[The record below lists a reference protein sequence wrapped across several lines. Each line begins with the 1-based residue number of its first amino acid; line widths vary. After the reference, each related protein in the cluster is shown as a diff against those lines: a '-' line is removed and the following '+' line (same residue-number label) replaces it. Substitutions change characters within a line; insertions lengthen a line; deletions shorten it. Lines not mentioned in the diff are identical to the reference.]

1 MPLVYKRGKEIMDK
15 NTVIGLLLIGAIL
28 IGASIY
34 NSPSRDEIAIQKHYR
49 DSIAAIT
56 KVNQKVAIQDQIANE
71 IKAQNT
77 AFNDTAIADSA
88 KHIALQQKFGS
99 FYASAQ
105 GSLENYT
112 LENEL
117 LKVNISNKGGRI
129 TSVVLKKFLT
139 HDSLPL
145 TIGDLDSSQFTFNL
159 NNQNKTISTQDFFFK
174 PQGKDFSI
182 SGNQSNSFKLRMEV
196 SPSQYLEYV
205 YTIKGN
211 SYLFDFQV
219 NMVGLSDVITNKD
232 KITLDWREKALSTE
246 KYKEGESNASTIYYQ
261 FNEDNELDYLT
272 EAGDQQETVEKKT
285 NWIGFKK
292 QYFTSV
298 LVSKQG
304 FTKGNIETVNLLSSK
319 KYTKELKANLEL
331 PYSGSNAVSY
341 DFSFYVGPN
350 HFQTLKAFDMGF
362 EKQIP
367 LGWGILG
374 WINKFAVIPVFNF
387 LDGLNWSYGIIILV
401 LTLLIKVVLLPLT
414 YKAYMSTAKMK
425 VLKPEMDEINT
436 KFEKEDPMKKQQAVM
451 ELYRK
456 AGVNPLG
463 GCLPVLLQM
472 PILFAMFRFFPASI
486 ELRQKG
492 FLWATDLSTYDSI
505 YDLPFNIPFYG
516 DHVSLFTLLMTVS
529 TLLYT
534 RMNSSQFSG
543 NAQMESM
550 KWIMYLMPIVFLG
563 VFNNYSAGLSY
574 YYFLANMMTFTQQA
588 IIKKLVNEDEIHR
601 KIQEHKKKPA
611 AKKSGFQAR
620 LEEMAKQAQ
629 ERQKQQGNKKK

>member
-1 MPLVYKRGKEIMDK
+1 MDK

-28 IGASIY
+28 IGFSIY
-34 NSPSRDEIAIQKHYR
+34 NSPSKDEIAIQKHYR
-49 DSIAAIT
+49 DSIAAVT
-56 KVNQKVAIQDQIANE
+56 KVSQKAAVQNE
-71 IKAQNT
+71 IAKEINAQNLALT
-77 AFNDTAIADSA
+77 DTAQADSA
-88 KHIALQQKFGS
+88 KNIALQQQYGS
-99 FYASAQ
+99 FYASAI
-105 GSLENYT
+105 GKEENYT

-117 LKVNISNKGGRI
+117 LKINISNKGGRI
-129 TSVVLKKFLT
+129 TSVVLKKYST

-145 TIGDLDSSQFTFNL
+145 TIGDIDSSSFSFNL
-159 NNQNKTISTQDFFFK
+159 NNQNKTINTQDFYFK
-174 PQGKDFSI
+174 PQGKTFAI
-182 SGNQSNSFKLRMEV
+182 AGNESNSFKLRMEI

-205 YTIKGN
+205 YTLKGN

-219 NMVGLSDVITNKD
+219 SMVGLADVITNKE
-232 KITLDWREKALSTE
+232 KITLDWREKALSSE
-246 KYKEGESNASTIYYQ
+246 KYKDGETNASTIYYQ
-261 FNEDNELDYLT
+261 YNEENETDYLT
-272 EAGDQQETVEKKT
+272 ETSDQQEPLEKKT

-304 FTKGNIETVNLLSSK
+304 FTRGNIETIALKGSK
-319 KYTKELKANLEL
+319 KYTKEFKANLEL
-331 PYSGSNAVSY
+331 PYNGSNAVNY

-350 HFQTLKAFDMGF
+350 HFQTLKAFDLGF

-387 LDGLNWSYGIIILV
+387 LDSLNWSYGIIILV
-401 LTLLIKVVLLPLT
+401 LTLLIKIVLLPLT
-414 YKAYMSTAKMK
+414 YKAYLSTAKMK
-425 VLKPEMDEINT
+425 VLKPEMDEINA
-436 KFEKEDPMKKQQAVM
+436 KFEHEDPMKKQSAVM

-505 YDLPFNIPFYG
+505 YNFGFNIPFYG
-516 DHVSLFTLLMTVS
+516 DHVSLFTLLMTIS

-534 RMNSSQFSG
+534 RMNSSQFTG

-550 KWIMYLMPIVFLG
+550 KWIMYLMPVVFLG

-588 IIKKLVNEDEIHR
+588 IIKRLVNEDEIHR

-629 ERQKQQGNKKK
+629 ERQKQANKKK

>member
-1 MPLVYKRGKEIMDK
+1 MDK

-28 IGASIY
+28 IGFSIY
-34 NSPSRDEIAIQKHYR
+34 NSPSKDEIAIQKHYR
-49 DSIAAIT
+49 DSIEAVT
-56 KVNQKVAIQDQIANE
+56 KLNQKAAVQEQIAKE
-71 IKAQNT
+71 IKAENKSLT
-77 AFNDTAIADSA
+77 DSA
-88 KHIALQQKFGS
+88 SSDSIQNNILQQKYGS
-99 FYASAQ
+99 FYASAN
-105 GSLENYT
+105 GSPEVYT

-117 LKVNISNKGGRI
+117 LKVNISSKGGRI
-129 TSVVLKKFLT
+129 TSVILKKYLT

-145 TIGDLDSSQFTFNL
+145 TIGDADSSSFSFNL
-159 NNQNKTISTQDFFFK
+159 NSQNKTINTGDFYFK
-174 PQGKDFSI
+174 AQGKPFTI
-182 SGNQSNSFKLRMEV
+182 AGTESNSFKLRMEI
-196 SPSQYLEYV
+196 SPSKYLEYV
-205 YTIKGN
+205 YTLKGN

-219 NMVGLSDVITNKD
+219 NMVGLADEITNKD
-232 KITLDWREKALSTE
+232 KITLDWKEKALSSE
-246 KYKEGESNASTIYYQ
+246 KYKDGETNASTIYYQ
-261 FNEDNELDYLT
+261 FNEENETDYLT
-272 EAGDQQETVEKKT
+272 ETGDQQETLEKKI
-285 NWIGFKK
+285 NWVGFKK

-304 FTKGNIETVNLLSSK
+304 FTKGNLETIGLSNSK
-319 KYTKELKANLEL
+319 KYTKEFKAGLDL
-331 PYSGSNAVSY
+331 PYNGNNAISY
-341 DFSFYVGPN
+341 DFSFYIGPN
-350 HFQTLKAFDMGF
+350 HFQTLKAFDQGF

-387 LDGLNWSYGIIILV
+387 LDSLNWSYGIIILV
-401 LTLLIKVVLLPLT
+401 LTLLIKIVLLPLT
-414 YKAYMSTAKMK
+414 YKAYLSTAKMK
-425 VLKPEMDEINT
+425 VLKPEMDEINA
-436 KFEKEDPMKKQQAVM
+436 KFEKEDPMKKQSAVM

-505 YDLPFNIPFYG
+505 YNFSFSIPFYG
-516 DHVSLFTLLMTVS
+516 DHVSLFTLLMTIS

-534 RMNSSQFSG
+534 RMNSSQFTG

-588 IIKKLVNEDEIHR
+588 IIKRLVNEDEIHR

>member
-1 MPLVYKRGKEIMDK
+1 MDK
-15 NTVIGLLLIGAIL
+15 NTVIGLLLIGSLL
-28 IGASIY
+28 IGLSIY
-34 NSPSRDEIAIQKHYR
+34 NSPSEQQIALQKRYR
-49 DSIAAIT
+49 DSLEAVTAAAQKAKTQQVIAEEVLKQQSAL
-56 KVNQKVAIQDQIANE
+56 A
-71 IKAQNT
+71 
-77 AFNDTAIADSA
+77 DTNVSDSA
-88 KHIALQQKFGS
+88 QTAELQKKYGS
-99 FYASAQ
+99 FYASANAP
-105 GSLENYT
+105 EETYT
-112 LENEL
+112 LQNDL
-117 LKVNISNKGGRI
+117 LKINISNKGGRI
-129 TSVVLKKFLT
+129 TSIVLKKYLT

-145 TIGDLDSSQFTFNL
+145 SIADKDSSAFALML
-159 NNQNKTISTQDFFFK
+159 NNQNKTISTQDYFFT
-174 PQGKDFSI
+174 PQQKAFSV
-182 SGNQSNSFKLRMEV
+182 SGNNSNSFALRLSV
-196 SPSQYLEYV
+196 SPDRYLEYV
-205 YTIKGN
+205 YTLKGN
-211 SYLFDFQV
+211 SYLFDFKI
-219 NMVGLSDVITNKD
+219 NMVGLADIVTNKD

-246 KYKEGESNASTIYYQ
+246 KYKDGETNASTIYYQ
-261 FNEDNELDYLT
+261 LSEEKETDYLT
-272 EAGDQQETVEKKT
+272 ETGDQEETIEQKT

-298 LVSKQG
+298 LAAKQG
-304 FTKGNIETVNLLSSK
+304 FNSAKLQTKSLQGSK
-319 KYTKELKANLEL
+319 KYTKEYKAEIEL
-331 PYSGSNAVSY
+331 PYSGSNMVSY
-341 DFSFYVGPN
+341 DFSYYAGPN

-374 WINKFAVIPVFNF
+374 WINRFAVIPVFNF
-387 LDGLNWSYGIIILV
+387 LDSLNWGYGIIILV
-401 LTLLIKVVLLPLT
+401 LTLLIKIVLLPLT
-414 YKAYMSTAKMK
+414 YKAYLSTAKMK

-436 KFEKEDPMKKQQAVM
+436 KFEKEDPMKKQAAVM

-516 DHVSLFTLLMTVS
+516 DHVSLFTLLMTIS

-534 RMNSSQFSG
+534 RMNSSQFTG

-550 KWIMYLMPIVFLG
+550 KWIMYLMPVIFLG

-588 IIKKLVNEDEIHR
+588 IIKRLVNEDEIHK

-629 ERQKQQGNKKK
+629 ERQKQAGKKK

>member
-1 MPLVYKRGKEIMDK
+1 MDK
-15 NTVIGLLLIGAIL
+15 NTVVGLLLIGAIL
-28 IGASIY
+28 IGFSIY

-56 KVNQKVAIQDQIANE
+56 KVNQKEAVQNQIADAV
-71 IKAQNT
+71 KAENLAFTDTT
-77 AFNDTAIADSA
+77 ASDSV
-88 KHIALQQKFGS
+88 KNVALQQQFGS
-99 FYASAQ
+99 FYASAN
-105 GSLENYT
+105 GSLENYV

-117 LKVNISNKGGRI
+117 LKINISNKGGRI
-129 TSVVLKKFLT
+129 TSVVLKKYTT

-145 TIGDLDSSQFTFNL
+145 TIGDIDSSQFNFVF
-159 NNQNKTISTQDFFFK
+159 NNQNKTINTEDFYFK
-174 PQGKDFSI
+174 PTGQSFNLA
-182 SGNQSNSFKLRMEV
+182 GNDSNSFKLRMEI

-205 YTIKGN
+205 YTLKGN
-211 SYLFDFQV
+211 SYLFDFKV
-219 NMVGLSDVITNKD
+219 NMVGLADVITNKD
-232 KITLDWREKALSTE
+232 KITLDWKEKALSTE
-246 KYKEGESNASTIYYQ
+246 KYKDGETNASTIYYQ
-261 FNEDNELDYLT
+261 FNEGNEIDYLT
-272 EAGDQQETVEKKT
+272 EAGDKQEPLEKKT

-304 FTKGNIETVNLLSSK
+304 FQKGNLETIGLKQSK

-331 PYSGSNAVSY
+331 AYSGSNAVTY
-341 DFSFYVGPN
+341 DFEFYIGPN
-350 HFQTLKAFDMGF
+350 HFQTLKAFDQGF

-374 WINKFAVIPVFNF
+374 WINKYAVIPVFNF
-387 LDGLNWSYGIIILV
+387 LDSLNWSYGIIILV
-401 LTLLIKVVLLPLT
+401 LTLLIKIVLLPLT
-414 YKAYMSTAKMK
+414 YKAYLSTAKMK
-425 VLKPEMDEINT
+425 VLKPEMDEINA
-436 KFEKEDPMKKQQAVM
+436 KFGSEDPMKKQSAVM
-451 ELYRK
+451 ELYKK

-505 YDLPFNIPFYG
+505 YDLGFTIPWYG

-550 KWIMYLMPIVFLG
+550 KWVMYLMPVVFLG

-611 AKKSGFQAR
+611 AKKSGFQAK

-629 ERQKQQGNKKK
+629 QQKDAKNKK

>member
-1 MPLVYKRGKEIMDK
+1 MDK

-28 IGASIY
+28 IGFSIY
-34 NSPSRDEIAIQKHYR
+34 NSPSKDEIALQKHYR
-49 DSIAAIT
+49 DSIAAVT
-56 KVNQKVAIQDQIANE
+56 KINQKAVSQNE
-71 IKAQNT
+71 IAKEINAQNLALT
-77 AFNDTAIADSA
+77 DTNNSDSV
-88 KHIALQQKFGS
+88 KNIALQQQFGS
-99 FYASAQ
+99 FYACAV
-105 GSLENYT
+105 GKEENYT

-117 LKVNISNKGGRI
+117 LKINISNKGGRI
-129 TSVVLKKFLT
+129 TSVVLKKYST
-139 HDSLPL
+139 YDSLPL
-145 TIGDLDSSQFTFNL
+145 TIGDLDSSNFSFSL
-159 NNQNKTISTQDFFFK
+159 NNQNKTINTQDFYFK
-174 PQGKDFSI
+174 PQGKTFAI
-182 SGNQSNSFKLRMEV
+182 AGNESNSFKLRMEI
-196 SPSQYLEYV
+196 SPNQYLEYV
-205 YTIKGN
+205 YTLKGN

-219 NMVGLSDVITNKD
+219 SMVGLADVITNKE
-232 KITLDWREKALSTE
+232 KITLEWREKALSTE
-246 KYKEGESNASTIYYQ
+246 KYKDGETNASTIYYQ
-261 FNEDNELDYLT
+261 FNEENEIDYLT
-272 EAGDQQETVEKKT
+272 ETSDQQETLEKKT
-285 NWIGFKK
+285 NWVGFKK

-304 FTKGNIETVNLLSSK
+304 FTKGNIETLSLKGSK
-319 KYTKELKANLEL
+319 KYTKEFKASLEL
-331 PYSGSNAVSY
+331 PYNGSNAVNY

-350 HFQTLKAFDMGF
+350 HFQTLKAFDLGF

-387 LDGLNWSYGIIILV
+387 LDSFNWSYGIIILV
-401 LTLLIKVVLLPLT
+401 LTLLIKIVLLPLT
-414 YKAYMSTAKMK
+414 YKAYLSTAKMK
-425 VLKPEMDEINT
+425 VLKPEMDEINA
-436 KFEKEDPMKKQQAVM
+436 KFANEDPMKKQSAIM

-505 YDLPFNIPFYG
+505 YDFSFNIPFYG

-534 RMNSSQFSG
+534 RMNSSQFTG

-550 KWIMYLMPIVFLG
+550 KWIMYLMPVVFLG

-588 IIKKLVNEDEIHR
+588 IIKRLVNEDEIHR

-629 ERQKQQGNKKK
+629 ERQKQANKKK

>member
-1 MPLVYKRGKEIMDK
+1 
-15 NTVIGLLLIGAIL
+15 
-28 IGASIY
+28 
-34 NSPSRDEIAIQKHYR
+34 
-49 DSIAAIT
+49 
-56 KVNQKVAIQDQIANE
+56 
-71 IKAQNT
+71 
-77 AFNDTAIADSA
+77 
-88 KHIALQQKFGS
+88 
-99 FYASAQ
+99 
-105 GSLENYT
+105 
-112 LENEL
+112 
-117 LKVNISNKGGRI
+117 
-129 TSVVLKKFLT
+129 
-139 HDSLPL
+139 
-145 TIGDLDSSQFTFNL
+145 
-159 NNQNKTISTQDFFFK
+159 
-174 PQGKDFSI
+174 
-182 SGNQSNSFKLRMEV
+182 
-196 SPSQYLEYV
+196 
-205 YTIKGN
+205 
-211 SYLFDFQV
+211 
-219 NMVGLSDVITNKD
+219 MVGLADIVTNKNSL
-232 KITLDWREKALSTE
+232 TLDWKEKALSTE
-246 KYKEGESNASTIYYQ
+246 KYKDGETNASTIYYQ
-261 FNEDNELDYLT
+261 FAEDNATDYLT
-272 EAGDQQETVEKKT
+272 EAGDQQETLEKKT

-298 LVSKQG
+298 LVAKQG
-304 FTKGNIETVNLLSSK
+304 FTKGNLETISLKGSK
-319 KYTKELKANLEL
+319 KYSKELKASLEL
-331 PYSGSNAVSY
+331 PYTGSNATSY

-350 HFQTLKAFDMGF
+350 HFQTLKAFDQGF

-387 LDGLNWSYGIIILV
+387 LDSLNWSYGIIILV

-414 YKAYMSTAKMK
+414 YKAYLSTAKMK
-425 VLKPEMDEINT
+425 VLKPEMDEINV

-505 YDLPFNIPFYG
+505 YDLPFNIPWYG

-534 RMNSSQFSG
+534 RMNSSQFTG

-588 IIKKLVNEDEIHR
+588 IIKRLVNEDEIHR
-601 KIQEHKKKPA
+601 KIQEHKKKPV

-629 ERQKQQGNKKK
+629 ERQKQTQKKK

>member
-1 MPLVYKRGKEIMDK
+1 MDK
-15 NTVIGLLLIGAIL
+15 NTVTGLLLIGAIL
-28 IGASIY
+28 IGFSIY
-34 NSPSRDEIAIQKHYR
+34 NSPSKDEIAIQKHYR

-56 KVNQKVAIQDQIANE
+56 KVNQKAAVQNQIAKE
-71 IKAQNT
+71 IKSENA
-77 AFNDTAIADSA
+77 AFADTTVADSA
-88 KHIALQQKFGS
+88 RDLMLEQKFGS
-99 FYASAQ
+99 FYASAIGTQ
-105 GSLENYT
+105 ENYV

-117 LKVNISNKGGRI
+117 IKINISNKGGKI
-129 TSVVLKKFLT
+129 TSVQLKKYQT

-145 TIGDLDSSQFTFNL
+145 LIGDLDSSQFTFHL
-159 NNQNKTISTQDFFFK
+159 NNKNKTISTEDFYFK
-174 PQGKDFSI
+174 AVDQSFVL
-182 SGNQSNSFKLRMEV
+182 SGNDSKSFKLRMEI

-205 YTIKGN
+205 YTLKGN
-211 SYLFDFQV
+211 SYLFDFNV
-219 NMVGLSDVITNKD
+219 NMVGLADIVTNKD
-232 KITLDWREKALSTE
+232 KITLDWKEKALSTE
-246 KYKEGESNASTIYYQ
+246 KYKDGETNASTIYYQ
-261 FNEDNELDYLT
+261 FNENAETDYLS
-272 EAGDQQETVEKKT
+272 EAADDQETIDKKT

-304 FTKGNIETVNLLSSK
+304 FVKANLETVGLKGSK

-331 PYSGSNAVSY
+331 PYNGSNATSY

-350 HFQTLKAFDMGF
+350 HFQTLKAFDQGF

-401 LTLLIKVVLLPLT
+401 LTLLIKIVLLPLT

-425 VLKPEMDEINT
+425 VLKPEMDEINA

-534 RMNSSQFSG
+534 KMNSSQFSG

-588 IIKKLVNEDEIHR
+588 IIKRMVNEDEIHR
-601 KIQEHKKKPA
+601 KIQEHKKKPV

-629 ERQKQQGNKKK
+629 ERQNQAKKK

>member
-1 MPLVYKRGKEIMDK
+1 MDK

-28 IGASIY
+28 IGFSIY
-34 NSPSRDEIAIQKHYR
+34 NSPSKDEIALQKHYR
-49 DSIAAIT
+49 DSIAAVAKI
-56 KVNQKVAIQDQIANE
+56 NQKAAVQNQISNE
-71 IKAQNT
+71 IKAQNLT
-77 AFNDTAIADSA
+77 FTDTSVTDSA
-88 KHIALQQKFGS
+88 KNLALQEKFGS
-99 FYASAQ
+99 FYASAN

-129 TSVVLKKFLT
+129 TSVVLKKFST

-145 TIGDLDSSQFTFNL
+145 TIGDIDSSQFAFHL
-159 NNQNKTISTQDFFFK
+159 NNKNKTISTADYFFK
-174 PQGKDFSI
+174 ADSKGFAL
-182 SGNQSNSFKLRMEV
+182 SGNDSKNFTLKMEI
-196 SPSQYLEYV
+196 SPGQYIEYV
-205 YTIKGN
+205 YTLKGN
-211 SYLFDFQV
+211 SYLFDFKV
-219 NMVGLSDVITNKD
+219 NMIGLADVISNKD
-232 KITLDWREKALSTE
+232 KITLDWKEKALSTE
-246 KYKEGESNASTIYYQ
+246 KYKDGETNAATIYYQ
-261 FNEDNELDYLT
+261 LNEGDETDYLS
-272 EAGDQQETVEKKT
+272 EASDDQESLDKKV

-304 FTKGNIETVNLLSSK
+304 FQKSNLETIGLKGSK
-319 KYTKELKANLEL
+319 KYVKDLKANLEL
-331 PYSGSNAVSY
+331 PYSGSNATSY
-341 DFSFYVGPN
+341 DFSFYIGPN
-350 HFQTLKAFDMGF
+350 HFQTLKAFDQGF

-387 LDGLNWSYGIIILV
+387 LDSLNWSYGIIILV
-401 LTLLIKVVLLPLT
+401 LTLLIKIVLLPLT
-414 YKAYMSTAKMK
+414 YKAYLSTAKMK
-425 VLKPEMDEINT
+425 VLKPEMDEINA

-588 IIKKLVNEDEIHR
+588 IIKRLVNEDEIHR

-620 LEEMAKQAQ
+620 LEEMSRQAQ
-629 ERQKQQGNKKK
+629 QRQADAKKKK

>member
-1 MPLVYKRGKEIMDK
+1 MDK
-15 NTVIGLLLIGAIL
+15 NTVLGLLLIGAIL

-56 KVNQKVAIQDQIANE
+56 KVNQKVAVQNQIADAVKSENL
-71 IKAQNT
+71 AFTDTT
-77 AFNDTAIADSA
+77 ASDSV
-88 KHIALQQKFGS
+88 KNVALQQQFGS
-99 FYASAQ
+99 FYAAAT
-105 GSLENYT
+105 GSLENYV

-117 LKVNISNKGGRI
+117 LKINISNKGGRI
-129 TSVVLKKFLT
+129 TSVVLKKYTT

-145 TIGDLDSSQFTFNL
+145 TIGDIDSSQFNFVF
-159 NNQNKTISTQDFFFK
+159 NNQNKTINTEDFYFK
-174 PQGKDFSI
+174 PTGKSFSLA
-182 SGNQSNSFKLRMEV
+182 GNDSNSFKLRMEI

-205 YTIKGN
+205 YTLKGN
-211 SYLFDFQV
+211 SYLFDFKV
-219 NMVGLSDVITNKD
+219 NMVGLADVITNKD
-232 KITLDWREKALSTE
+232 KITLDWKEKALSTE
-246 KYKEGESNASTIYYQ
+246 KYKDGETNASTIYYQ
-261 FNEDNELDYLT
+261 FNEGNEIDYLT
-272 EAGDQQETVEKKT
+272 EAGDKQEPLEKKT

-304 FTKGNIETVNLLSSK
+304 FQKGNLETIGLQQSK

-331 PYSGSNAVSY
+331 AYSGSNAVTY
-341 DFSFYVGPN
+341 DFEFYIGPN
-350 HFQTLKAFDMGF
+350 HFQTLKAFDQGF

-374 WINKFAVIPVFNF
+374 WINKYAVIPVFNF
-387 LDGLNWSYGIIILV
+387 LDSLNWSYGIIILV
-401 LTLLIKVVLLPLT
+401 LTLLIKIVLLPLT
-414 YKAYMSTAKMK
+414 YKAFLSTAKMK
-425 VLKPEMDEINT
+425 VLKPEMDEINA
-436 KFEKEDPMKKQQAVM
+436 KFGSEDPMKKQSAVM
-451 ELYRK
+451 ELYKK

-505 YDLPFNIPFYG
+505 YDLGFTIPWYG

-550 KWIMYLMPIVFLG
+550 KWVMYLMPVVFLG

-611 AKKSGFQAR
+611 AKKSGFQAK

-629 ERQKQQGNKKK
+629 QQKDAKNKK

>member
-1 MPLVYKRGKEIMDK
+1 MDK
-15 NTVIGLLLIGAIL
+15 NTIIGLLLIAAIL
-28 IGASIY
+28 IGFSIY
-34 NSPSRDEIAIQKHYR
+34 NSPSKEEIAIQKHYR

-56 KVNQKVAIQDQIANE
+56 KVNQKAAVQEQIAKE
-71 IKAQNT
+71 VT
-77 AFNDTAIADSA
+77 AENIIMNDSTQADSL
-88 KHIALQQKFGS
+88 KNSHLQQKFGS
-99 FYASAQ
+99 FYASAN
-105 GSLENYT
+105 GKDEIYT

-117 LKVNISNKGGRI
+117 LKINISNKGGRI
-129 TSVVLKKFLT
+129 TSVVLKKFKT

-145 TIGDLDSSQFTFNL
+145 TIGDLDSSRFSFNL
-159 NNQNKTISTQDFFFK
+159 NNQNKTINTQDFYFV
-174 PQGKDFSI
+174 PQNQAFSI
-182 SGNQSNSFKLRMEV
+182 KGNENNSFRLRMEI

-205 YTIKGN
+205 YSLKGN

-219 NMVGLSDVITNKD
+219 NIIGLADVVTNKD
-232 KITLDWREKALSTE
+232 KITLDWSEKALSSE
-246 KYKEGESNASTIYYQ
+246 KYKDGETNASTIYYQ
-261 FNEDNELDYLT
+261 FNEDNETDYLT
-272 EAGDQQETVEKKT
+272 ETGDQQEILDKKT
-285 NWIGFKK
+285 NWVGFKK

-304 FTKGNIETVNLLSSK
+304 FNKGNLETKGLQTSK
-319 KYTKELKANLEL
+319 KYTKEFKASLEL
-331 PYSGSNAVSY
+331 PYTGSNATSY
-341 DFSFYVGPN
+341 NFSFYIGPN

-387 LDGLNWSYGIIILV
+387 LDSLNWSYGIIILV
-401 LTLLIKVVLLPLT
+401 LTLLIKIVLLPLT
-414 YKAYMSTAKMK
+414 YKAYLSTAKMK
-425 VLKPEMDEINT
+425 VLKPEMDEINA
-436 KFEKEDPMKKQQAVM
+436 KFEKEDPMKKQSAVM

-534 RMNSSQFSG
+534 RMNSSQFTG

-588 IIKKLVNEDEIHR
+588 IIKRLVNEDEIHR

-629 ERQKQQGNKKK
+629 ERQKQQQANKKK

>member
-1 MPLVYKRGKEIMDK
+1 MDK

-28 IGASIY
+28 IGFSIY
-34 NSPSRDEIAIQKHYR
+34 NSPSKDEIAVQKHYR
-49 DSIAAIT
+49 DSIAAVT
-56 KVNQKVAIQDQIANE
+56 KVNQKVAVQDQIANE
-71 IKAQNT
+71 IKAQNI
-77 AFNDTAIADSA
+77 AFSDTAIADSA
-88 KHIALQQKFGS
+88 KNIALQQKFGS
-99 FYASAQ
+99 FYASAK

-129 TSVVLKKFLT
+129 TSVILKKFST

-145 TIGDLDSSQFTFNL
+145 TIGDIDSSQFTLNL
-159 NNQNKTISTQDFFFK
+159 NNLNKTISTQDFYFT
-174 PQGKDFSI
+174 PQSKAFSI
-182 SGNQSNSFKLRMEV
+182 SGKESNSFKLRMEV

-205 YTIKGN
+205 YTLKGN

-261 FNEDNELDYLT
+261 LNEENEIDYLT
-272 EAGDQQETVEKKT
+272 EAGDQQETLEKKT

-304 FTKGNIETVNLLSSK
+304 FAKGNLETINLLESK

-331 PYSGSNAVSY
+331 PYNGSNAVSY

-387 LDGLNWSYGIIILV
+387 LDSLNWSYGIIILV
-401 LTLLIKVVLLPLT
+401 LTLLIKIVLLPLT

-425 VLKPEMDEINT
+425 VLKPEMDEINV

-486 ELRQKG
+486 ELRQKS

-529 TLLYT
+529 TILYT
-534 RMNSSQFSG
+534 HMNSSQFTG

-550 KWIMYLMPIVFLG
+550 KWIMYLMPVVFLG

-588 IIKKLVNEDEIHR
+588 IIKRLVNEDEIHR

>member
-1 MPLVYKRGKEIMDK
+1 MDK
-15 NTVIGLLLIGAIL
+15 NTVVGLLLIGAIL
-28 IGASIY
+28 IGFSIY

-56 KVNQKVAIQDQIANE
+56 KVNQKVAVQNQIADAV
-71 IKAQNT
+71 KAENLAFTDTT
-77 AFNDTAIADSA
+77 ASDSV
-88 KHIALQQKFGS
+88 KNVALQQQFGS
-99 FYASAQ
+99 FYASAN
-105 GSLENYT
+105 GSLENYV

-117 LKVNISNKGGRI
+117 LKINISNKGGRI
-129 TSVVLKKFLT
+129 TSVVLKKYTT

-145 TIGDLDSSQFTFNL
+145 TIGDIDSSQFNFVF
-159 NNQNKTISTQDFFFK
+159 NNQNKTINTEDFYFK
-174 PQGKDFSI
+174 PTGQSFNLA
-182 SGNQSNSFKLRMEV
+182 GNDSNSFKLRMEI

-205 YTIKGN
+205 YTLKGN
-211 SYLFDFQV
+211 SYLFDFKV
-219 NMVGLSDVITNKD
+219 NMVGLADVITNKD
-232 KITLDWREKALSTE
+232 KITLDWKEKALSTE
-246 KYKEGESNASTIYYQ
+246 KYKDGETNASTIYYQ
-261 FNEDNELDYLT
+261 FNEGNEIDYLT
-272 EAGDQQETVEKKT
+272 EAGDKQEPLEKKT

-304 FTKGNIETVNLLSSK
+304 FQKGNLETIGLKQSK

-331 PYSGSNAVSY
+331 AYSGSNAVTY
-341 DFSFYVGPN
+341 DFEFYIGPN
-350 HFQTLKAFDMGF
+350 HFQTLKAFDQGF

-374 WINKFAVIPVFNF
+374 WINKYAVIPVFNF
-387 LDGLNWSYGIIILV
+387 LDSLNWSYGIIILV
-401 LTLLIKVVLLPLT
+401 LTLLIKIVLLPLT
-414 YKAYMSTAKMK
+414 YKAYLSTAKMK
-425 VLKPEMDEINT
+425 VLKPEMDEINA
-436 KFEKEDPMKKQQAVM
+436 KFGSEDPMKKQSAVM
-451 ELYRK
+451 ELYKK

-505 YDLPFNIPFYG
+505 YDLGFTIPWYG

-550 KWIMYLMPIVFLG
+550 KWVMYLMPVVFLG

-611 AKKSGFQAR
+611 AKKSGFQAK

-629 ERQKQQGNKKK
+629 QQKDAKNKK